1 MESER
6 VILCVCEM
14 ILHRFLYGSVKKRP
28 LLSLLLL
35 DAENRPKFSNTL

>member
-14 ILHRFLYGSVKKRP
+14 ILHRFLYYIWKCEEETSS
-28 LLSLLLL
+28 LS
-35 DAENRPKFSNTL
+35 AAVRCRK